1 MKTAIARIFQF
12 APQLAPKTFFPL
24 ESSESVFTNIY
35 KNASWGT
42 NEIGEGCSGFG
53 SRIENGKEYISF
65 LQSFLTEQAISSVVD
80 VGCGDW
86 GLSKHVHWNGI
97 DYQGY
102 DVVREVI
109 EKNRRLYAS
118 QHIHFHHA
126 DALFTDL
133 PAADLFIC
141 KDMLQHHKNDDILC
155 LLYQIHKYKH
165 CLITNDVH
173 PQTLT
178 SKNND
183 IPIRGWH
190 RYLDLCKPPFN
201 VAGTK
206 ILTYISGTSIKQ
218 VLYIKNI

>member
-1 MKTAIARIFQF
+1 MKTALAKLLHYAPLLLPRSIAD
-12 APQLAPKTFFPL
+12 

-35 KNASWGT
+35 KNAAWGT
-42 NEIGEGCSGFG
+42 NEVGEGSSGLG
-53 SRIENGKEYISF
+53 SRLENAKEYVTF
-65 LQSFLTEQAISSVVD
+65 LQNFMQEQEVNSVVD

-86 GLSKHVHWNGI
+86 GLSRYVDWKELE
-97 DYQGY
+97 YQGY
-102 DVVREVI
+102 DVVKEVI
-109 EKNRRLYAS
+109 EKNQAQFSS
-118 QHIHFHHA
+118 QTIRFHHA
-126 DALFTDL
+126 DVLFTNL
-133 PAADLFIC
+133 PAADLMIC
-141 KDMLQHHKNDDILC
+141 KDMMQHLRNDDILS
-155 LLYQIHKYKH
+155 LLYQVHKFKH

-183 IPIRGWH
+183 LPIRGGH

-206 ILTYISGTSIKQ
+206 ILTYVSGTAIKQ